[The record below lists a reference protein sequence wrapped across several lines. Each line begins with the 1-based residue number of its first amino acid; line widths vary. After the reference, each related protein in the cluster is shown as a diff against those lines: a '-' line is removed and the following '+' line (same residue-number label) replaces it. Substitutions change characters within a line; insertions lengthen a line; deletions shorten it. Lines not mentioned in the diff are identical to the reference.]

1 MSVVCGLAQTNTH
14 RHAHTNQE
22 TNTHSEREST
32 IGQSHS
38 CCFCCCCCCC
48 CSCCCCVDRKKKG
61 KERAQRSLRQGFN
74 WGEER
79 AKRKR
84 RQRGL
89 QQDPSRFLSATSSPQ
104 KRHTHT
110 PNGKSLLFVCMSV
123 SASWSCRRCGWKPT
137 KPANQPWRLATDTT
151 NGDGHWVMVLC
162 SIEAAGLWWLC
173 CVVCVCVTVC
183 VARAFLN
190 DMKVACVCV
199 AGSPK
204 FCPCRND
211 GDDSTWRKM
220 DRSD

>member
-48 CSCCCCVDRKKKG
+48 CSCCCCVDLKKKG

-104 KRHTHT
+104 KRHTHQTGKACFLFACQCRQVGPAVAVDGNQQSQPTNRGDSRQT
-110 PNGKSLLFVCMSV
+110 PQTETDIGLWCCVQSRQPVCGGCV
-123 SASWSCRRCGWKPT
+123 
-137 KPANQPWRLATDTT
+137 
-151 NGDGHWVMVLC
+151 VLC
-162 SIEAAGLWWLC
+162 
-173 CVVCVCVTVC
+173 CVCVTVC

-190 DMKVACVCV
+190 DIKIACVCV